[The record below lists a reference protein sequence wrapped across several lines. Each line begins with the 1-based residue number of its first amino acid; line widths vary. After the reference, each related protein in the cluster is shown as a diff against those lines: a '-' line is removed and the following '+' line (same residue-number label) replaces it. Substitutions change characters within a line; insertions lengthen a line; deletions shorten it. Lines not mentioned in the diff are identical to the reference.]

1 MVNYKKF
8 KVVKGG
14 IHKKMRIL
22 LIHLSDAHLKDKT
35 YIDEKIINAQV
46 QAINSLGKFD
56 KCCIA
61 FSGDLAYS
69 GQENEYKKARFY
81 LGNLWRKLTNKFN
94 LIYPINTFVV
104 PGNHDIDFQCQR
116 RNRSEICE
124 LINAGITDEMI
135 TEELENFHNFYDI
148 AQYYNCFS
156 YNKLIDVKILP
167 VGDKK
172 IQINLIN
179 SELFSTYNDEN
190 NDDDKGKHF
199 LPESEWNRIAR
210 GKDIDLVV
218 TISHRGPE
226 WFSWESA
233 NSFKKS
239 LNCNTD
245 LFLYGH
251 EHINDTNLSCQKDNN
266 LIKSIARGIDFH
278 SKDIFFTTLLV
289 DLETDNVV
297 TTLFN
302 WDSENEI
309 FTRNII
315 ENFKIDKAYSQD
327 YLIEPSYDYVKEI
340 AVDDNK
346 FEIQKYFVFPGVEIL
361 GQEKYTEIK
370 EFSEFLS
377 LIDTKKQLIIEGDD
391 SSGKTVLLHQI
402 YLSLIGNY
410 IPIYLNDEILI
421 NHKPEKAIKQ
431 AFEIQFGENVVA
443 YEKFLQADKDR
454 KVVLVDDLNKIKH
467 KFLQP
472 LEEYLNAEFGHI
484 ISAVEPKWNIDII
497 EMAKTQLDES
507 EEISKC
513 RLLPFYSS
521 KRLELITNL
530 IGVYNVNYSDKE
542 KDATQINNFIR
553 DQIKLFSLSPK
564 FINLYVEYCI
574 RETEFASSA
583 NKNVF
588 GRVFENNLINDILK
602 FSSQEDLDE
611 YATLL
616 EDVAY
621 TIHFEEK
628 YPLQTTELST
638 IVDKYN
644 EEHLLKVNVVKFC
657 DVMTK
662 AKILVQ
668 EEDGY
673 YFYNNS
679 YLAYFVAKSLN
690 SRYNNGEENGELET
704 ILKNICFNIN
714 GDILL
719 FLSYITSNLN
729 ILRFIITQ
737 AEEHMKD
744 WTEFDLDQKNIGF
757 IFRAECPRIDKLP
770 TASDRRKKDER
781 EEHFEK
787 KATQQDKIE
796 RVSLYEYNK
805 DDVETEDYK
814 IGQALRLTNL
824 ICKMLPGFNHRLKR
838 HEKEIIAKD
847 LFVLPNKIIFK
858 ELRWIDENFD
868 EIVTAINEFYKIN
881 SEEITEER
889 IKQAIINGA
898 ETYILN
904 IYDICAR
911 TSVNDRTIDIMDLCD
926 NNNTNYKIQHIIM
939 LENLGR
945 FIAFTGES
953 NKLYDETKLP
963 FIKSMLTRIVY
974 KHFLYNK
981 QLKLTG
987 KVESVA
993 KKYFGKS
1000 FKKTDL
1006 IK

>member
-1 MVNYKKF
+1 MVRS
-8 KVVKGG
+8 GG
-14 IHKKMRIL
+14 KMKIL
-22 LIHLSDAHLKDKT
+22 FIHLSDAHLKDKT
-35 YIDEKIINAQV
+35 YIDESIINAQV
-46 QAINSLGKFD
+46 QAINSIGKFD
-56 KCCIA
+56 KCCIV

-69 GQENEYKKARFY
+69 GQENEYKKGKML
-81 LGNLWRKLTNKFN
+81 LGKLWRKLTDKFN
-94 LIYPINTFVV
+94 LIYPINTFIV
-104 PGNHDIDFQCQR
+104 PGNHDIDFKGVR
-116 RNRSEICE
+116 RNRSDICE

-135 TEELENFHNFYDI
+135 TKELEKFQNFYPI
-148 AQYYNCFS
+148 AEHYKCFS
-156 YNKLIDVKILP
+156 FNKLVDVKVLT

-172 IQINLIN
+172 IQINLVN
-179 SELFSTYNDEN
+179 SELFSTYNDEKG
-190 NDDDKGKHF
+190 DDDKGKHF
-199 LPESEWNRIAR
+199 LPESEWNRLTR

-218 TISHRGPE
+218 TVSHRGPD
-226 WFSWESA
+226 WFDWESA

-245 LFLYGH
+245 LFLFGH
-251 EHINDTNLSCQKDNN
+251 EHVNDTNLSCQKDNN
-266 LIKSIARGIDFH
+266 LIKSIARGIDFAA
-278 SKDIFFTTLLV
+278 KEIYFTSLIV
-289 DLETDNVV
+289 DLESNDVV
-297 TTLFN
+297 TTLFR
-302 WDSENEI
+302 WDSDNDIFARVSTENYKLE
-309 FTRNII
+309 
-315 ENFKIDKAYSQD
+315 KSYSET
-327 YLIEPSYDYVKEI
+327 YLIEPSYNYLKEI

-346 FEIQKYFVFPGVEIL
+346 IEIQKYFVFPGVEIL
-361 GQEKYTEIK
+361 GQEKYTEVK

-391 SSGKTVLLHQI
+391 SSGKTVLLHQV

-410 IPIYLNDEILI
+410 IPLYLNDEILI
-421 NHKPEKAIKQ
+421 NHKPEKAIKL
-431 AFEIQFGENVVA
+431 AFESQYGDSATA
-443 YEKFLQADKDR
+443 YEKFLQADKAK
-454 KVVLVDDLNKIKH
+454 KVILVDDLNKIKH

-472 LEEYLNAEFGHI
+472 LEEYLNAQFGHI
-484 ISAVEPKWNIDII
+484 ISVVEPKWNIDII
-497 EMAKTQLDES
+497 EMAKTELNDSDE
-507 EEISKC
+507 IAKC
-513 RLLPFYSS
+513 RLLPFYST

-530 IGVYNVNYSDKE
+530 ISIYNLNYNDKDKE
-542 KDATQINNFIR
+542 ATQINDFIR

-588 GRVFENNLINDILK
+588 GRVFENNLINNILK
-602 FSSQEDLDE
+602 FSPEEDLDE
-611 YATLL
+611 YSSLL
-616 EDVAY
+616 EEVAY
-621 TIHFEEK
+621 NIHFEEK
-628 YPLQTTELST
+628 YPLQASELSF

-644 EEHLLKVNVVKFC
+644 EDHLLKVSVVKFC
-657 DVMTK
+657 DVMIN
-662 AKILVQ
+662 AKILI
-668 EEDGY
+668 EEDNSY

-690 SRYNNGEENGELET
+690 SRYNNGEGSGELET

-729 ILRFIITQ
+729 ILRFIIEQ
-737 AEEHMKD
+737 AEKHMSD
-744 WTEFDLDQKNIGF
+744 WTEFDLDKKNIGF

-770 TASDRRKKDER
+770 TASDRKQKDER
-781 EEHFEK
+781 EENYEK
-787 KATQQDKIE
+787 KATQHDKIE
-796 RVSLYEYNK
+796 RLSLYEYNK
-805 DDVETEDYK
+805 TDIETEDYK
-814 IGQALRLTNL
+814 IGQAIRFTNL

-838 HEKEIIAKD
+838 PEKEAIAKD

-858 ELRWIDENFD
+858 ELRWIDEDFD
-868 EIVTAINEFYKIN
+868 KIVAALAAFYKLHN
-881 SEEITEER
+881 EEITEEK
-889 IKQAIINGA
+889 IKQAIIHGA

-911 TSVNDRTIDIMDLCD
+911 MSVTDKTIDIMDLWGD
-926 NNNTNYKIQHIIM
+926 RNTNHKIQYIIM

-945 FIAFTGES
+945 FNSFTSES

-963 FIKSMLTRIVY
+963 FIRSMLARIVY

-987 KVESVA
+987 RVESVA

>member
-1 MVNYKKF
+1 M
-8 KVVKGG
+8 KV
-14 IHKKMRIL
+14 L
-22 LIHLSDAHLKDKT
+22 LIHLSDAHLKDNT

-56 KCCIA
+56 KCCIV

-69 GQENEYKKARFY
+69 GQENEYKKAKFY

-94 LIYPINTFVV
+94 LIYPINTLVV
-104 PGNHDIDFQCQR
+104 PGNHDIDFKGQR

-124 LINAGITDEMI
+124 LINTGITDEII
-135 TEELENFHNFYDI
+135 TEEIAKFHNFYEV
-148 AQYYNCFS
+148 AQFYNCFS
-156 YNKLIDVKILP
+156 YNKLIDVKVLP
-167 VGDKK
+167 VGNKK

-190 NDDDKGKHF
+190 KDDDKGKHF

-210 GKDIDLVV
+210 GKDIDLVI

-233 NSFKKS
+233 NNFKKS
-239 LNCNTD
+239 LSCNTD
-245 LFLYGH
+245 LFLFGH
-251 EHINDTNLSCQKDNN
+251 EHINDTNFSCQKDNN

-278 SKDIFFTTLLV
+278 SKDICFTTLLV
-289 DLETDNVV
+289 DLDLDNVV
-297 TTLFN
+297 TTLFS
-302 WDSENEI
+302 WDSENDI
-309 FTRNII
+309 FTRVNV
-315 ENFKIDKAYSQD
+315 ENFKIDKAYSQN
-327 YLIEPSYDYVKEI
+327 YLIEPSYDYLKEVS
-340 AVDDNK
+340 VDYNK
-346 FEIQKYFVFPGVEIL
+346 IEIQKYFVFPGVEFL
-361 GQEKYTEIK
+361 GQDKYTEIK
-370 EFSEFLS
+370 DFSEFLS
-377 LIDTKKQLIIEGDD
+377 LIDTKKQIIIEGDD

-410 IPIYLNDEILI
+410 IPLYLNDEILI
-421 NHKPEKAIKQ
+421 NRKPEKAIKL
-431 AFEIQFGENVVA
+431 AFESQYGDSVAA
-443 YEKFLQADKDR
+443 YEKFIQADKE
-454 KVVLVDDLNKIKH
+454 KIVVLVDDLNKIKH
-467 KFLQP
+467 KYLQP
-472 LEEYLNAEFGHI
+472 LEEYLNSQFGHI
-484 ISAVEPKWNIDII
+484 ISVVEPKWNIDII

-507 EEISKC
+507 DEIAKY
-513 RLLPFYSS
+513 RLLPFYSA
-521 KRLELITNL
+521 KRLKLIKN
-530 IGVYNVNYSDKE
+530 IISIYKNNYCDQDKE
-542 KDATQINNFIR
+542 ATQINDFIR

-574 RETEFASSA
+574 RETELASNT

-588 GRVFENNLINDILK
+588 GRVFENDLINNILK
-602 FSSQEDLDE
+602 YSSEEDLDE

-616 EDVAY
+616 EEVAY
-621 TIHFEEK
+621 NIHFNEK
-628 YPLQTTELST
+628 YPLQATELSS

-644 EEHLLKVNVVKFC
+644 EEHLLKVSVVKFC
-657 DVMTK
+657 EVMTN

-668 EEDGY
+668 EENSY

-690 SRYNNGEENGELET
+690 SRYNNGEANGELET

-729 ILRFIITQ
+729 ILRFIINQ
-737 AEEHMKD
+737 AEEHMQD

-770 TASDRRKKDER
+770 TALDRKKKDER
-781 EEHFEK
+781 EENYEK
-787 KATQQDKIE
+787 KVTQQDKIE
-796 RVSLYEYNK
+796 RLSLYEYNK
-805 DDVETEDYK
+805 EDIETEDYK
-814 IGQALRLTNL
+814 IGQAIRFTDLV
-824 ICKMLPGFNHRLKR
+824 CKMLPGFNHRLKR
-838 HEKEIIAKD
+838 QEKEAIAKD

-868 EIVTAINEFYKIN
+868 EIVAVLVDFYKCHN
-881 SEEITEER
+881 EEVTEEK

-904 IYDICAR
+904 MYDVCAR
-911 TSVNDRTIDIMDLCD
+911 MSITDKTIDIMDLWGD
-926 NNNTNYKIQHIIM
+926 RNTNHKIQHIMM

-945 FIAFTGES
+945 FNAFTGES

-987 KVESVA
+987 KVESIA